1 MKQWLE
7 GRGSVICPAP
17 QGQQDGRVDDE
28 LDEPCQD
35 DAMKGDVAEDSGA
48 MHEITP
54 DSAHEAWEHH
64 QKWRDAAAQLE
75 MQAQLDAQYE
85 EARRENEI
93 SRK

>member
-1 MKQWLE
+1 MKQWSE
-7 GRGSVICPAP
+7 GRGSVICPAL
-17 QGQQDGRVDDE
+17 QAQQEGRVDDE
-28 LDEPCQD
+28 FDEPCQD

-85 EARRENEI
+85 KPTLDNEI

>member
-48 MHEITP
+48 MPKERRTVHMKRGNIVK
-54 DSAHEAWEHH
+54 SGGMQLHS
-64 QKWRDAAAQLE
+64 WRCKHSL
-75 MQAQLDAQYE
+75 MHSTK
-85 EARRENEI
+85 RRGWKT
-93 SRK
+93 R